1 MTNPNTRLGGVKQEL
16 SIFKSK
22 LSSSFEKLENSI
34 NIKFSD
40 INTWLDKNE
49 NKIKKSVT
57 DKVDE
62 SIMSTKNS
70 IIDALKDENLKLQ
83 NKVKQLEEQ
92 LLELDHKSNSLNQ
105 YNWRNKLKI
114 LEIPT
119 NTAHENLEEKV
130 TDFLSSVGS
139 KVEGAD
145 IEKCRNLVMQILK
158 IW

>member
-22 LSSSFEKLENSI
+22 LSSSFKKLENSI

>member
-83 NKVKQLEEQ
+83 NKVKQFEEQ

>member
-1 MTNPNTRLGGVKQEL
+1 M
-16 SIFKSK
+16 
-22 LSSSFEKLENSI
+22 
-34 NIKFSD
+34 
-40 INTWLDKNE
+40 DKNE

-83 NKVKQLEEQ
+83 NKVKQFEEQ

-158 IW
+158 I